1 VNKITIESVWAAVN
15 KIKMC
20 LTGKV
25 ETDIK
30 SRYPEKPNQLDDWD
44 KYKLIKSGEA
54 TLKKNLTRKEV
65 GQTRYSSDRLALVD
79 AYTYQVSDE
88 QKAYDKA
95 VLDSKDEKLTREMA
109 IELAFNRAAEERIF
123 EMITAKDFLDKLEV
137 MAQQKW

>member
-1 VNKITIESVWAAVN
+1 MNKATIENVQAAAN
-15 KIKMC
+15 KLKMC

-54 TLKKNLTRKEV
+54 TLKKNLTRKEI
-65 GQTRYSSDRLALVD
+65 GQMRYSSDRLALAD
-79 AYTYQVSDE
+79 AYTYPVSDE

-95 VLDSKDEKLTREMA
+95 VLDSNDEKLIREMA
-109 IELAFNRAAEERIF
+109 IELAFNRVTDERIF
-123 EMITAKDFLDKLEV
+123 EMITAQEFLDKLEV